1 MRDGFQQTQPL
12 DTAQPRQ
19 RLRCRQ
25 MQVTPTPP
33 PMSQLCVGR
42 HRLRVRVKRLKQTG
56 ILTMVLFITK
66 SSDPSKPHSDDFDE
80 TPEQVGRL
88 NKNSLTAKEVLQKR
102 RQQLKRRLT
111 M

>member
-1 MRDGFQQTQPL
+1 
-12 DTAQPRQ
+12 
-19 RLRCRQ
+19 

-33 PMSQLCVGR
+33 PMSQLCAGR

-56 ILTMVLFITK
+56 ILTMVLLITK
-66 SSDPSKPHSDDFDE
+66 SSDPRKPHSDDFDE
-80 TPEQVGRL
+80 TPELAGRL
-88 NKNSLTAKEVLQKR
+88 NTNSLTAKEVLQKR